1 MAATTRQRAKGR
13 SGSTFF
19 ALSHAL
25 FCGDQCWH
33 LVMSHEIDRLTQRAE
48 GAEERA
54 ADSERWA
61 PEAER
66 DRDIILQAWG
76 SLVAEC
82 DVLAEELERR
92 RSGTVPDTAP
102 DRIAGSGP

>member
-33 LVMSHEIDRLTQRAE
+33 PVMSHEIDRLTLRAE
-48 GAEERA
+48 VAKERA
-54 ADSERWA
+54 AD
-61 PEAER
+61 AER